1 MFGIGFSE
9 LAIIALVLIVMIR
22 PTDMPAFFRKMGRL
36 YGQIK
41 SAYKEVT
48 AVKDEFLKE
57 MDVAAAVQDAAATPA
72 DPAQAKPSSAEPAQ
86 AEPPQAE
93 SASIMNES
101 REANTAAN
109 ETDPPPSDPID

>member
-9 LAIIALVLIVMIR
+9 LAIIALVIIVMIR
-22 PTDMPAFFRKMGRL
+22 PNDMPAFFRKMGRL

-57 MDVAAAVQDAAATPA
+57 MDVAAAVQDSAATPA
-72 DPAQAKPSSAEPAQ
+72 KPAQADPASAEPVQ
-86 AEPPQAE
+86 VESSQAE
-93 SASIMNES
+93 SASIKNES
-101 REANTAAN
+101 PRSELCG
-109 ETDPPPSDPID
+109 E

>member
-22 PTDMPAFFRKMGRL
+22 PNDMPAFFRKMGRL

-41 SAYKEVT
+41 SAYKEVA

-57 MDVAAAVQDAAATPA
+57 MDVAAAVQDSAATA
-72 DPAQAKPSSAEPAQ
+72 ANPAQ
-86 AEPPQAE
+86 AEASSSEPAPAAPAE
-93 SASIMNES
+93 PDSASAGTDS
-101 REANTAAN
+101 GASDAAPN
-109 ETDPPPSDPID
+109 LPDSPPSDPID

>member
-22 PTDMPAFFRKMGRL
+22 PKDMPAFFRKMGRL

-41 SAYKEVT
+41 SAYKEVA

-57 MDVAAAVQDAAATPA
+57 MDVAATVEADSASAENDSKVSDAAADLA
-72 DPAQAKPSSAEPAQ
+72 
-86 AEPPQAE
+86 
-93 SASIMNES
+93 
-101 REANTAAN
+101 
-109 ETDPPPSDPID
+109 DPPPSDPID

>member
-22 PTDMPAFFRKMGRL
+22 PNDMPAFFRKMGKL

-41 SAYKEVT
+41 SAYKEIT

-57 MDVAAAVQDAAATPA
+57 MDVAAAVQDSATAPTNPA
-72 DPAQAKPSSAEPAQ
+72 KAEASSAEPAP
-86 AEPPQAE
+86 AEPAQADSSPAGNDSGE
-93 SASIMNES
+93 SGV
-101 REANTAAN
+101 AAN
-109 ETDPPPSDPID
+109 PADPPPADPID